1 LTPPP
6 SVSWFSN
13 TPAGIGLIMMNFE
26 FAKKDELGN
35 ISKKRSTDYFLILED
50 KILQKS
56 WVLTIIN
63 FV

>member
-1 LTPPP
+1 
-6 SVSWFSN
+6 
-13 TPAGIGLIMMNFE
+13 MMNFE
-26 FAKKDELGN
+26 TAKKDELGN
-35 ISKKRSTDYFLILED
+35 ISKIERSTDYFLILED